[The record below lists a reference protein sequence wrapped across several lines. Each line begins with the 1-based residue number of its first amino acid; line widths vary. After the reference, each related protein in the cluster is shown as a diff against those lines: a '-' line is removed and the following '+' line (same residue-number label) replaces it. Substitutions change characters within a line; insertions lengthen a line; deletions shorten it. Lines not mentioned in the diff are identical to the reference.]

1 MFRLGEVILN
11 FAEAAAEAGHLP
23 EAIAAVN
30 EIRARAGMP
39 ALPSNITREKLILR
53 IRNERRVEL
62 ALEGFRYYDVRR
74 WSTPD
79 GDLSKTDKWLT
90 AMRVKREVDE
100 NGNFL
105 RYTYSRQ
112 VVNQRLCYENKFLW
126 IPIPMGDANTM
137 EALTGVRW
145 QNPGW

>member
-1 MFRLGEVILN
+1 
-11 FAEAAAEAGHLP
+11 
-23 EAIAAVN
+23 
-30 EIRARAGMP
+30 
-39 ALPSNITREKLILR
+39 
-53 IRNERRVEL
+53 
-62 ALEGFRYYDVRR
+62 
-74 WSTPD
+74 
-79 GDLSKTDKWLT
+79 
-90 AMRVKREVDE
+90 MRVKREVDE